1 MELSK
6 LPPAS
11 PDHGRRGATPK
22 RQPKPT
28 RRPPQATDDR
38 HDAALPAEEAPT
50 RRIDVTA

>member
-6 LPPAS
+6 LPPSS

-22 RQPKPT
+22 RPLKPA
-28 RRPPQATDDR
+28 RRPSPVADEPREATP
-38 HDAALPAEEAPT
+38 LVEEPPA

>member
-22 RQPKPT
+22 RPPKPA
-28 RRPPQATDDR
+28 RRPSQATDER
-38 HDAALPAEEAPT
+38 PEATLPAEEAPT